1 MSVLPLLVAS
11 KLSTS
16 LLAANHLNRVI
27 VNIEGSSE
35 TVLNYSLHWCGEYC
49 AGNIVIKQLEHDSK
63 ISWVEQE
70 PNALMQLM

>member
-11 KLSTS
+11 KPSTS
-16 LLAANHLNRVI
+16 LLAVNHLNRVI

-35 TVLNYSLHWCGEYC
+35 TVLNYSLVCRILH

-63 ISWVEQE
+63 LSWVGQE
-70 PNALMQLM
+70 PGWS